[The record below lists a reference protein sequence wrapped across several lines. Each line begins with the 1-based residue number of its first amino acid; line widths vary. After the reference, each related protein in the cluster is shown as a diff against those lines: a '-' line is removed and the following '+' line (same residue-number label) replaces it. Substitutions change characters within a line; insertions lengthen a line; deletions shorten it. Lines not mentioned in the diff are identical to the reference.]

1 MKKVLALLFVFAM
14 CLTAE
19 DNVSD
24 TSVTI
29 VPISDVKYYDVQYAS
44 DNMEIDHEVSDK
56 PFALI
61 QPNDKWFSKD
71 KWMHLTSSYFLTLQS
86 SFALEKMF
94 YTQPENSRY
103 ISVGISLTFSIGKEF
118 YDTFGK
124 KSIFSWKDLVYDL
137 LGTGLGY
144 LTSTA
149 LQK

>member
-1 MKKVLALLFVFAM
+1 MFFCLF
-14 CLTAE
+14 AE
-19 DNVSD
+19 DNIPD
-24 TSVTI
+24 TTVTI
-29 VPISDVKYYDVQYAS
+29 VPMSDVKYYEVRILD
-44 DNMEIDHEVSDK
+44 DKNEIDHEISDK

-86 SFALEKMF
+86 SFAMEKMF
-94 YTQPENSRY
+94 YTKAENARY
-103 ISVGISLTFSIGKEF
+103 VSVGISLTFSLGKEF

-124 KSIFSWKDLVYDL
+124 KSIFSWKDLFYDI